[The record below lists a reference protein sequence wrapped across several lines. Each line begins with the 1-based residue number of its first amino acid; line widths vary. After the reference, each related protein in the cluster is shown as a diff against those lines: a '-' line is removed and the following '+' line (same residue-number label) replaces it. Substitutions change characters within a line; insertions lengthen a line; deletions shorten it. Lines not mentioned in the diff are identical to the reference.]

1 MKAIKKE
8 DDNLL
13 TLGDISDKTGISKRL
28 LLSTIRKLKIPRQR
42 TPGMKGYTFTNNQ
55 FKVIC
60 SDDYIFEKMHNYR
73 LRDYDRSPVIITYH
87 IYESK
92 MNRDE

>member
-8 DDNLL
+8 DDLL
-13 TLGDISDKTGISKRL
+13 TLGDISDKTGISKKVL
-28 LLSTIRKLKIPRQR
+28 LRIIRKLKIPRQR
-42 TPGMKGYTFTNNQ
+42 TPGMKGYTFTDDQ

-60 SDDYIFEKMHNYR
+60 SDDYVFEKIYNYR
-73 LRDYDRSPVIITYH
+73 LRDYDRPPVVITYH

-92 MNRDE
+92 MNT

>member
-8 DDNLL
+8 DDLL
-13 TLGDISDKTGISKRL
+13 TLGDISDKTGISKKVL
-28 LLSTIRKLKIPRQR
+28 LRIIRKLKIPRQR
-42 TPGMKGYTFTNNQ
+42 TPGMKGYTFTDDQ

-60 SDDYIFEKMHNYR
+60 SDDYVFEKIYNYR
-73 LRDYDRSPVIITYH
+73 LRDYNRPPVVITYH

-92 MNRDE
+92 MNNT

>member
-8 DDNLL
+8 DDLL
-13 TLGDISDKTGISKRL
+13 TLGDISDKTGISKKVL
-28 LLSTIRKLKIPRQR
+28 LRIIRKLKIPRQR
-42 TPGMKGYTFTNNQ
+42 TPGMKGYTFTDDQ

-60 SDDYIFEKMHNYR
+60 SDDYVFEKIYNYR
-73 LRDYDRSPVIITYH
+73 LRDYNRPPVVITYY

-92 MNRDE
+92 MNT